1 MLLKYITI
9 IPNTQES
16 IKINETFI
24 AKDQKFEKPTIA
36 CLVTQITD
44 TLFII
49 LYGMRLKLGSNHQF
63 IIRDKAYNPKAILT

>member
-16 IKINETFI
+16 IKVNETYI
-24 AKDQKFEKPTIA
+24 AKAHKFEKPPIA

-49 LYGMRLKLGSNHQF
+49 LYGMCIRLGSNNQF
-63 IIRDKAYNPKAILT
+63 IICDKAYNPNATLT